1 MSDKIKAQH
10 LSRKAY
16 VYIRQSTMQQVR
28 NNLESKRRQYEL
40 ADKARSM
47 GWTEVEVIDEDL
59 GRSGASAL
67 ERSGF
72 QRLVAQV
79 GLGRCGAVFSLEAS
93 RLARNNADWYRLL
106 DLCSLAKTL
115 IVDSEAVYD
124 PRLNN
129 DRLLLGLKGA
139 LSEAELG
146 LIFQRAQ
153 QGLWSKAKRGELYT
167 NVAIGYVR
175 TGDDCL
181 EKDPNR
187 RVRESIQGVF
197 DKFRETGSAR
207 QTLLWYR
214 QEKIRLPAR
223 QYSHWGWETLWKVP
237 VYNTILKFLKNPI
250 YAGAYV
256 WGRTSTETVIENG
269 QARKYSGKVK
279 APEEWRVWIKDHH
292 EGYVDWKTFEQ
303 NQGILRDNLNMKGSI
318 RKGAVRSG
326 RSLLAG
332 LLHCGHCGRRLHVS
346 YSGLGGRVP
355 RYSCRGA
362 LINHG
367 GTKCISFGGLKV
379 DRAVEAEIV
388 QVVEPACIEAALA
401 AADQARNES
410 RLKEQLLEREVE
422 QLRYEAERAYRQ
434 YDAVDPAN
442 RLVAESLE
450 QKWNSALG
458 RVQAG
463 EARLREL
470 SDAAEKTVEP
480 DRDALL
486 ALAEGFPRIWADAQ
500 TDMKIKKRIA
510 RILIEEIV
518 ARVEESRHQIKLIIR
533 WKGGKHTCLQVKKN
547 RTGRHRFC
555 TDKEVVELVRELATV
570 VPDRDIARILNRLG
584 KKTGKGLSWKQA
596 RICTLRNYHRIPVFS
611 PEKANREYCN
621 MKEAAAELDIIP
633 MSVRRLI
640 TKKILPARQIVPVAP
655 WQIRRKDLQSE
666 VVKAAVRS
674 VKSRQKVPLPENPA
688 QLKLVKSST

>member
-1 MSDKIKAQH
+1 MNDKITTEH
-10 LSRKAY
+10 LCRKAY
-16 VYIRQSTMQQVR
+16 VYIRQSSMEQVR
-28 NNLESKRRQYEL
+28 NNLESQRRQYEL
-40 ADKARSM
+40 GDKARSM

-67 ERSGF
+67 ERTGF
-72 QRLVAQV
+72 QRLVAEV

-153 QGLWSKAKRGELYT
+153 QGLLSKAKRGELYT
-167 NVAIGYVR
+167 SVAIGYVR
-175 TGDDCL
+175 TRDDRL
-181 EKDPNR
+181 EKDPDL

-197 DKFRETGSAR
+197 DKFNEAGSAR

-223 QYSHWGWETLWKVP
+223 RYGRWGWETVWKVP

-256 WGRTSTETVIENG
+256 WGRTTTETVIDNG
-269 QARKYSGKVK
+269 RARKRSGKRRE
-279 APEEWRVWIKDHH
+279 PEEWTVRIEDHH
-292 EGYVDWKTFEQ
+292 ERYIDWKTFER
-303 NQGILRDNLNMKGSI
+303 NQEILRDNLNMKGTLV
-318 RKGAVRSG
+318 KGSVRSG

-346 YSGLGGRVP
+346 YGGMGGRVP
-355 RYSCRGA
+355 RYSCQGA
-362 LINHG
+362 LLNHG
-367 GTKCISFGGLKV
+367 GEKCISFGGLKV
-379 DRAVEAEIV
+379 DRAIEAEIV
-388 QVVEPACIEAALA
+388 RVVEPASIEAALA
-401 AADQARNES
+401 AAEHARRES
-410 RLKEQLLEREVE
+410 RLKEQLLERETE

-450 QKWNSALG
+450 EKWNSALAQ
-458 RVQAG
+458 VQAS

-470 SDAAEKTVEP
+470 SDVARESVQP
-480 DRDALL
+480 DRESLL
-486 ALAEGFPRIWADAQ
+486 ALAESFPKIWSDPQ

-510 RILIEEIV
+510 RMLIEEIV
-518 ARVEESRHQIKLIIR
+518 AQVDEPRRRIHLIIR
-533 WKGGKHTCLQVKKN
+533 WKGGKHTRLQVKKN

-555 TDKEVVELVRELATV
+555 TDKEVVDLVRELATV

-584 KKTGKGLSWKQA
+584 KKTGKGLSWKQS
-596 RICTLRNYHRIPVFS
+596 RVCTLRNYHRIPVFS
-611 PEKANREYCN
+611 PENADRQYCT
-621 MKEAAAELDIIP
+621 MKEAAAELDISP

-640 TKKILPARQIVPVAP
+640 TKRILPARQIVPVAP
-655 WQIRRKDLQSE
+655 WQIRRQDLQSE
-666 VVKAAVRS
+666 VVKEAVRAI
-674 VKSRQKVPLPENPA
+674 KSRRKVPLPETPG
-688 QLKLVKSST
+688 QLKLVESST

>member
-1 MSDKIKAQH
+1 M
-10 LSRKAY
+10 
-16 VYIRQSTMQQVR
+16 
-28 NNLESKRRQYEL
+28 
-40 ADKARSM
+40 
-47 GWTEVEVIDEDL
+47 
-59 GRSGASAL
+59 
-67 ERSGF
+67 
-72 QRLVAQV
+72 
-79 GLGRCGAVFSLEAS
+79 
-93 RLARNNADWYRLL
+93 
-106 DLCSLAKTL
+106 
-115 IVDSEAVYD
+115 
-124 PRLNN
+124 
-129 DRLLLGLKGA
+129 
-139 LSEAELG
+139 
-146 LIFQRAQ
+146 
-153 QGLWSKAKRGELYT
+153 
-167 NVAIGYVR
+167 
-175 TGDDCL
+175 
-181 EKDPNR
+181 
-187 RVRESIQGVF
+187 
-197 DKFRETGSAR
+197 
-207 QTLLWYR
+207 
-214 QEKIRLPAR
+214 
-223 QYSHWGWETLWKVP
+223 
-237 VYNTILKFLKNPI
+237 
-250 YAGAYV
+250 
-256 WGRTSTETVIENG
+256 
-269 QARKYSGKVK
+269 
-279 APEEWRVWIKDHH
+279 
-292 EGYVDWKTFEQ
+292 
-303 NQGILRDNLNMKGSI
+303 
-318 RKGAVRSG
+318 
-326 RSLLAG
+326 
-332 LLHCGHCGRRLHVS
+332 
-346 YSGLGGRVP
+346 
-355 RYSCRGA
+355 
-362 LINHG
+362 
-367 GTKCISFGGLKV
+367 
-379 DRAVEAEIV
+379 

-596 RICTLRNYHRIPVFS
+596 RICTLRNYHRILVFS

-621 MKEAAAELDIIP
+621 MKEAAAELDISP

-640 TKKILPARQIVPVAP
+640 TKKILPVTT
-655 WQIRRKDLQSE
+655 
-666 VVKAAVRS
+666 
-674 VKSRQKVPLPENPA
+674 SRA
-688 QLKLVKSST
+688 